1 MRCKKCLQTA
11 LDDCLQCF
19 DSELTLS
26 NGKCMSPCGDGILLD
41 QEVCDDGNT
50 LSYDGCS
57 SDCMTV
63 EQGWQCQTLHSPSRK
78 SYCHFTGMIPL
89 SVLSIT
95 KAATE
100 NKVIIILQNSMPYLR
115 DWLFFG
121 EKELKQILNFKI
133 DRLSDSQSHQKYK
146 FKYTVKFTPD
156 SQSIKSRI
164 LQQQSS
170 TDSFDPSLYK
180 FIELTIDY
188 DSSSSFSEHGNM
200 ESLNHQPTTLK
211 FSPSLSQMQVFS
223 SAQ

>member
-1 MRCKKCLQTA
+1 
-11 LDDCLQCF
+11 
-19 DSELTLS
+19 
-26 NGKCMSPCGDGILLD
+26 MSPCGDGILLD
-41 QEVCDDGNT
+41 QEICDDGNT

-63 EQGWQCQTLHSPSRK
+63 EQGWQCQTLPSPSRK

-121 EKELKQILNFKI
+121 ERELKQILIFKI
-133 DRLSDSQSHQKYK
+133 DRLSDPLTLKKYD
-146 FKYTVKFTPD
+146 FKYTVKFRSD
-156 SQSIKSRI
+156 GQSVKNRI

-170 TDSFDPSLYK
+170 TDSFDPSLYN
-180 FIELTIDY
+180 FIELRIEY
-188 DSSSSFSEHGNM
+188 DSLSSFSEHGNM

-211 FSPSLSQMQVFS
+211 FSPALSQMKVFS